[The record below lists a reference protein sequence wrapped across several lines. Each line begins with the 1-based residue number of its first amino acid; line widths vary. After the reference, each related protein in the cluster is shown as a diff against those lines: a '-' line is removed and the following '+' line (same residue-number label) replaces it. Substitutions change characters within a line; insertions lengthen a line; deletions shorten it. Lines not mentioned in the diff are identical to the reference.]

1 MKKTLLLLGFVLT
14 AIVANAQSLKDAVS
28 GNAQLL
34 NAVSFGKTARAERVL
49 KAPGKAAM
57 HKLSVPKD
65 EKPIF
70 DPEGE
75 DEAYI
80 MAYTEN
86 NGFYEQP
93 YTNGKVTVRQD
104 GTTFY
109 FNGLTPGGNRDYRG
123 AKESWLKGEKVG
135 EEIVVKAG
143 QVLVQNDAKT
153 FYLEIVHAD

>member
-14 AIVANAQSLKDAVS
+14 AIVANAQSLKDATS

-34 NAVSFGKTARAERVL
+34 NAASFGKTARAERVL
-49 KAPGKAAM
+49 KAPGKALM

-65 EKPIF
+65 EKPTY

-86 NGFYEQP
+86 NGFYE
-93 YTNGKVTVRQD
+93 
-104 GTTFY
+104 
-109 FNGLTPGGNRDYRG
+109 
-123 AKESWLKGEKVG
+123 
-135 EEIVVKAG
+135 
-143 QVLVQNDAKT
+143 
-153 FYLEIVHAD
+153 

>member
-14 AIVANAQSLKDAVS
+14 AIVANAQSFKDVS
-28 GNAQLL
+28 GNAPLL
-34 NAVSFGKTARAERVL
+34 KTTSANNAAAPAERVL
-49 KAPGKAAM
+49 KAPSKALM

-86 NGFYEQP
+86 NGFYEQQ

-104 GTTFY
+104 GTTY
-109 FNGLTPGGNRDYRG
+109 YLNGLTPRSQGELAEGREGGRG
-123 AKESWLKGEKVG
+123 DCHQGGSGARAERR
-135 EEIVVKAG
+135 
-143 QVLVQNDAKT
+143 QDA
-153 FYLEIVHAD
+153 LP

>member
-14 AIVANAQSLKDAVS
+14 AIVANAQSFKDVVS
-28 GNAQLL
+28 GNAPLL
-34 NAVSFGKTARAERVL
+34 KTTSSNNTAAPAERVL
-49 KAPGKAAM
+49 KAPSKALM

-86 NGFYEQP
+86 NGFYEQQ

-104 GTTFY
+104 GTTY
-109 FNGLTPGGNRDYRG
+109 YLNGLTPGGNRDYRG
-123 AKESWLKGEKVG
+123 ARR
-135 EEIVVKAG
+135 AG
-143 QVLVQNDAKT
+143 
-153 FYLEIVHAD
+153 